1 VNYTRQRSNDKC
13 NLCAKISRK
22 SQGNL
27 RVTSPSCLPRQLA
40 LLSGNTKPKTGESCK
55 RSCNIRPQKKPKW
68 MIHEVIFTT
77 KRAVNISSRKETKK
91 KYTQLAKPMTIY
103 TLAWEQSI
111 QRLKNN
117 QPTNKYY
124 IPLHLKDVS

>member
-1 VNYTRQRSNDKC
+1 MKSSRELYETKRSTEKC

-77 KRAVNISSRKETKK
+77 KRAVKHFLEERNEEEIHSTS
-91 KYTQLAKPMTIY
+91 
-103 TLAWEQSI
+103 
-111 QRLKNN
+111 
-117 QPTNKYY
+117 
-124 IPLHLKDVS
+124 